1 MLIGKTRKV
10 LFLIKNSDNTV
21 VETHILTTVEE
32 HIKLFF
38 KENIPK
44 KYVYHDLTHT
54 QDVVRVC
61 RQIGLTYGL
70 PMEDLEL
77 LQIAAWFHDTGYTD
91 GPEGHEERSVSHAHT
106 FLQNFGY
113 SSKQLDVIG
122 GCIRATKLPQRPLGL
137 LQQIIGDADLSHLG
151 EKSYWMR
158 TARVRQEL
166 VVSQNKLMTEEEWVA
181 FELAFMLGHQYHTD
195 VAKELFEKRKFKHII
210 QLRKQQ
216 MRLNPD
222 TSDIEDLFMFEEEKK
237 SKNTWKQ
244 LEKDGKHDKKSDMG
258 RGVETM
264 YRTTYNTHNNLSAL
278 ADHKA
283 NLMLSINTIMISITL
298 STLVPQLGTSTQ
310 LILPTIVLLS
320 VCLTAIVF
328 ATLSTRPKVTTGEV
342 TLDDIRNKRSNLLFF
357 GNFYNMKLDD
367 FQWGMMEMIK
377 DPDFQYSSMTRDL
390 YFLGKVLAQKYRY
403 LTFCYNVFMFGIILA
418 VILFAIA
425 FVNGG
430 VSAKLTH

>member
-1 MLIGKTRKV
+1 M
-10 LFLIKNSDNTV
+10 

-32 HIKLFF
+32 YIKQFF
-38 KENIPK
+38 KESIPK
-44 KYVYHDLTHT
+44 KYVYHDITHT

-70 PMEDLEL
+70 PMEDMEL
-77 LQIAAWFHDTGYTD
+77 LQIAAWFHDTGYTN
-91 GPEGHEERSVSHAHT
+91 GPEGHEERSYVYAKT

-113 SSKQLDVIG
+113 TEKQLEVIA
-122 GCIRATKLPQRPLGL
+122 GCIRATKIPQRPVGL
-137 LQQIIGDADLSHLG
+137 MQQIICDADLSHLG

-158 TARVRQEL
+158 TGKVRQEL
-166 VVSQNKLMTEEEWVA
+166 VVSHNKLMDEEEWLS
-181 FELAFMLGHQYHTD
+181 FELAFMLGQQYHTD
-195 VAKELFEKRKFKHII
+195 VAKELFDKRKFKHVI

-216 MRLNPD
+216 IRLNPE
-222 TSDIEDLFMFEEEKK
+222 TSDMEDLFLFEKEDKEKK
-237 SKNTWKQ
+237 PWKN
-244 LEKDGKHDKKSDMG
+244 LDKDGKHDKKADMG

-342 TLDDIRNKRSNLLFF
+342 TIDDIRNKRSNLLFF

-418 VILFAIA
+418 VLLFAAA
-425 FVNGG
+425 FVNGAG
-430 VSAKLTH
+430 VPAKMTH

>member
-1 MLIGKTRKV
+1 
-10 LFLIKNSDNTV
+10 V
-21 VETHILTTVEE
+21 VETNILTLIEDYVTQ
-32 HIKLFF
+32 FF
-38 KENIPK
+38 KERVPK

-54 QDVVRVC
+54 QEVVRVC

-70 PMEDLEL
+70 PMDDLEL
-77 LQIAAWFHDTGYTD
+77 LQIAAWFHDTGYEQ
-91 GPEGHEERSVSHAHT
+91 GPENHEDRSAVNAAQFLSHYGFTDAQ
-106 FLQNFGY
+106 LQTIK
-113 SSKQLDVIG
+113 S
-122 GCIRATKLPQRPLGL
+122 CILATKIPQRPLGL
-137 LQQIIGDADLSHLG
+137 LQQIICDADLSHLG

-166 VVSQNKLMTEEEWVA
+166 LVTQNKAMNEEEWLE
-181 FELAFMLGHQYHTD
+181 FELTFMLAHQYHTD
-195 VAKELFEKRKFKHII
+195 VAKELFDKRKFKHII

-216 MRLNPD
+216 MRLNPT
-222 TSDIEDLFMFEEEKK
+222 TSDSEDLFLFEQEEKEKERWK
-237 SKNTWKQ
+237 SLSRQQKQ
-244 LEKDGKHDKKSDMG
+244 LDTKQSGVG

-298 STLVPQLGTSTQ
+298 SMLVPQLSESPQ
-310 LILPTIVLLS
+310 LILPTVVLLT
-320 VCLTAIVF
+320 VCLTSIVF

-367 FQWGMMEMIK
+367 FQWGMMEMIR

-403 LTFCYNVFMFGIILA
+403 LTYCYNIFMFGLILS
-418 VILFAIA
+418 VILFTWAFIA
-425 FVNGG
+425 GAG
-430 VSAKLTH
+430 VPKMK

>member
-1 MLIGKTRKV
+1 MA
-10 LFLIKNSDNTV
+10 
-21 VETHILTTVEE
+21 ETPILATTEE
-32 HIKLFF
+32 HIKQFF
-38 KENIPK
+38 KEHIPK
-44 KYVYHDLTHT
+44 KYIYHDISHT
-54 QDVVRVC
+54 EDVVRVC
-61 RQIGLTYGL
+61 RQIGVTYGL

-77 LQIAAWFHDTGYTD
+77 LQIAAWFHDTGYTE
-91 GPEGHEERSVSHAHT
+91 GPEGHEERSVTNAHA
-106 FLQNFGY
+106 FLSIFGY
-113 SSKQLDVIG
+113 STKQLDVIA
-122 GCIRATKLPQRPLGL
+122 GCIRATKIPQRPVGL
-137 LQQIIGDADLSHLG
+137 MQQIIADADLSHLG
-151 EKSYWMR
+151 EKSYWIR

-166 VVSQNKLMTEEEWVA
+166 VVSQNKIMTEEAWLD
-181 FELAFMLGHQYHTD
+181 FELAFMIGHQFHTD
-195 VAKELFEKRKFKHII
+195 VAKELFDKRKFKHIV

-216 MRLNPD
+216 MRLNPETNEMD
-222 TSDIEDLFMFEEEKK
+222 DLFIF
-237 SKNTWKQ
+237 
-244 LEKDGKHDKKSDMG
+244 EKDKKAKARLKTGETGDKNDKKADMG

-298 STLVPQLGTSTQ
+298 STLVPQLGNSTQ

-320 VCLTAIVF
+320 VSLTAIVF

-418 VILFAIA
+418 VILFAVA
-425 FVNGG
+425 FVNGAG
-430 VSAKLTH
+430 VPPKISH

>member
-1 MLIGKTRKV
+1 V
-10 LFLIKNSDNTV
+10 A
-21 VETHILTTVEE
+21 ETHLLSTVEE
-32 HIKLFF
+32 HIKKFF
-38 KENIPK
+38 KENIPS
-44 KYVYHDLTHT
+44 KYVYHDITHT
-54 QDVVRVC
+54 EDVVRVC

-70 PMEDLEL
+70 PMEDLTL

-91 GPEGHEERSVSHAHT
+91 GPDGHEERSIVNAHA

-113 SSKQLDVIG
+113 SAKQLDQIA
-122 GCIRATKLPQRPLGL
+122 GCIRATKLPQRPVGL
-137 LQQIIGDADLSHLG
+137 MQQIIADADLSHLG
-151 EKSYWMR
+151 EKSYWIR

-166 VVSQNKLMTEEEWVA
+166 IVLQNKMMTEEQWLD
-181 FELAFMLGHQYHTD
+181 FELAFMIGHQYHTD
-195 VAKELFEKRKFKHII
+195 VAKELFEKRKFKHIVE
-210 QLRKQQ
+210 LRKQQ
-216 MRLNPD
+216 MRLNPETND
-222 TSDIEDLFMFEEEKK
+222 MDDLFIFDKDKK
-237 SKNTWKQ
+237 KKLGSKS
-244 LEKDGKHDKKSDMG
+244 LEMSDKHDKKADMG

-298 STLVPQLGTSTQ
+298 STLVPQLGNSTQ

-342 TLDDIRNKRSNLLFF
+342 TIDDIRNKRSNLLFF

-418 VILFAIA
+418 VALFAIA
-425 FVNGG
+425 FVNGAG
-430 VSAKLTH
+430 MPPKIGH